1 MLVGW
6 QGVGERKRDRE
17 RQGVGIEIKR
27 QNRGN
32 FILYY
37 VLWIGQHILLLRPLK
52 NLYLVVI
59 YVQFQLKS
67 EGSVNRIFIPK
78 YSLLN
83 AQWGNYGGS
92 YTYENI
98 VEEKAKVKLNKNQDI
113 RSRGSMMKGGD
124 GSRTLFSSESLC
136 RILY

>member
-1 MLVGW
+1 MAGCW
-6 QGVGERKRDRE
+6 GEKE
-17 RQGVGIEIKR
+17 RQRETGVGIEIKK

-32 FILYY
+32 FILYNI
-37 VLWIGQHILLLRPLK
+37 LWIGQHILLLRPLK

-98 VEEKAKVKLNKNQDI
+98 VEEKTKGKLSKNQDI
-113 RSRGSMMKGGD
+113 R
-124 GSRTLFSSESLC
+124 
-136 RILY
+136 